1 MTESSIIEKLQEIF
15 RGVFED
21 KTLVINPETSAKD
34 VDNWDSMNH
43 ILLITEIESQ
53 FNISFEM
60 DDLIEMKSV
69 GDMVAAILRKSA

>member
-34 VDNWDSMNH
+34 VANWDSMNH

>member
-1 MTESSIIEKLQEIF
+1 MTESSIIEKLQEVF
-15 RGVFED
+15 RDVFED
-21 KTLVINPETSAKD
+21 KTLVINNETSAKD

-53 FNISFEM
+53 FEISFEM

-69 GDMVAAILRKSA
+69 GDIVATILRKSA

>member
-1 MTESSIIEKLQEIF
+1 MTKSSIIEKLQEIF
-15 RGVFED
+15 RGLFED